1 MASTWNKSNV
11 YVTEVNMD
19 KTKKRLVKGE
29 TERRRERERQKERV
43 LPD

>member
-1 MASTWNKSNV
+1 M

-29 TERRRERERQKERV
+29 TERGRERETERKSTTRLDLAV
-43 LPD
+43 